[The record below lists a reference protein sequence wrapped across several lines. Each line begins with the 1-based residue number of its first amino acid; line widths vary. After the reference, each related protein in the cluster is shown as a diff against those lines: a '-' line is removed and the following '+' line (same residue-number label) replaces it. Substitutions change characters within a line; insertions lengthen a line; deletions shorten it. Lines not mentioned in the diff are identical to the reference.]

1 MAPAGDQQMT
11 APSFGLA
18 LMVAAALL
26 ALWILWRYAG
36 FGPKSMLWA
45 AVHAIL
51 ACAVLRSVP
60 YALDR
65 IGTSGP
71 TTIEYIEI
79 FGIALPALI
88 YGFLSGG
95 WITRVALGLLRR

>member
-1 MAPAGDQQMT
+1 MT
-11 APSFGLA
+11 AQSFGLM
-18 LMVAAALL
+18 LIVGSALL
-26 ALWILWRYAG
+26 AFWILWRYAG
-36 FGPKSMLWA
+36 FGPKSILWA
-45 AVHAIL
+45 AVHAVL

-65 IGTSGP
+65 IGTNGP
-71 TTIEYIEI
+71 ETIEYVEI

-95 WITRVALGLLRR
+95 WIARVALGLLRR

>member
-1 MAPAGDQQMT
+1 MT
-11 APSFGLA
+11 PQSYGLI
-18 LMVAAALL
+18 LIVGSALL
-26 ALWILWRYAG
+26 AFWILWRYAG
-36 FGPKSMLWA
+36 FGPKSILWA
-45 AVHAIL
+45 AVHAVL

-71 TTIEYIEI
+71 ETIEYVEI
-79 FGIALPALI
+79 FGIALPALV

-95 WITRVALGLLRR
+95 WIARVALGLLRR

>member
-1 MAPAGDQQMT
+1 MT
-11 APSFGLA
+11 PQSYGLI
-18 LMVAAALL
+18 LIVGSALL
-26 ALWILWRYAG
+26 AFWILWRYAG
-36 FGPKSMLWA
+36 FGPKSILWA
-45 AVHAIL
+45 AVHAVL

-71 TTIEYIEI
+71 ETIEHVEI
-79 FGIALPALI
+79 FGIALPALV

-95 WITRVALGLLRR
+95 WIARVALGLLRR

>member
-1 MAPAGDQQMT
+1 MT
-11 APSFGLA
+11 PQSYGLA
-18 LMVAAALL
+18 LMVGSALL
-26 ALWILWRYAG
+26 AFWIVWRYAG
-36 FGPKSMLWA
+36 FGPKSVLWA
-45 AVHAIL
+45 VVHVVL

-71 TTIEYIEI
+71 ETIEYVEI
-79 FGIALPALI
+79 FGIALPALV

-95 WITRVALGLLRR
+95 WIARVALGLLRR